1 MRILHAVRS
10 DGFAGV
16 ESHVAR
22 LARAQHQLG
31 HDVVVIGGDP
41 SRMPLVAGGGVRT
54 LPAATVGD
62 VMRASM
68 RWAAGANIVHSHMTA
83 AEVACAAALFG
94 QRTPLVATCHFARE
108 RGSNPVSSTVVRLA
122 ARRIDKQIAISRFVA
137 DRVAGPSVVIHPG
150 VDSICG
156 SRSASERDRVIL
168 LAQRLEPE
176 KESDLAIR
184 AFATSG
190 IAHEGWR
197 LEIAGTGSEQPRL
210 SRLAAEL
217 GVVAAVRFLGQRS
230 DVPALMSR
238 AGLLLAPCRIEGLGL
253 SVLEAMA
260 VALPVVAVAAGGH
273 LETVGMAEGAAL
285 HPPGDVIRA
294 GALLARLAAD
304 PHERDAYGG
313 RLQSLQREQFTPARQ
328 AESTEAVYRSV
339 L

>member
-41 SRMPLVAGGGVRT
+41 LRMPLVAGGGVRT
-54 LPAATVGD
+54 VPASTVVEVFD
-62 VMRASM
+62 AARP
-68 RWAAGANIVHSHMTA
+68 WAAGADIIHSHMTA
-83 AEVACAAALFG
+83 AEVACAAVLFG

-108 RGSNPVSSTVVRLA
+108 RGSNPVSSAAVRYA
-122 ARRIDKQIAISRFVA
+122 ARRIDRQIAISRFVA

-150 VDSICG
+150 VDSTSG
-156 SRSASERDRVIL
+156 SRPASERDRVLL

-176 KESDLAIR
+176 KEGDLAIR
-184 AFATSG
+184 AFAASG

-197 LEIAGTGSEQPRL
+197 LDIAGIGSEHVRL
-210 SRLAAEL
+210 ARLAAEL
-217 GVVAAVRFLGQRS
+217 DVVASVRFLGQRS
-230 DVPALMSR
+230 DVPELMSR
-238 AGLLLAPCRIEGLGL
+238 AGILLAPCRVEGLGL

-260 VALPVVAVAAGGH
+260 AALPVVAVAAGGH
-273 LETVGMAEGAAL
+273 LETVGRAEGATL
-285 HPPGDVIRA
+285 HPPGDAVRA

-304 PHERDAYGG
+304 AHERDAYGE
-313 RLQSLQREQFTPARQ
+313 RLQSLQRELFTPAHQ
-328 AESTEAVYRSV
+328 AEATDAVYRSV